1 MMGVLRQAKLYDKSK
16 GSPKTV
22 GQIRRQKVLGV
33 LRIGLQKIMGSIGQ
47 VKLVEKN
54 YGGLMTDQMVD
65 LK

>member
-1 MMGVLRQAKLYDKSK
+1 MEVLRQAKLYDKSK

-22 GQIRRQKVLGV
+22 QIRRQKVLGV
-33 LRIGLQKIMGSIGQ
+33 LRIGLQKIMGFIGQ